1 MKKLIFICALIM
13 LTSSCATLF
22 KGTTQMVY
30 FESSP
35 PQADVVA
42 VQKDG
47 TKTTLGKT
55 PCTVSVHKKTREI
68 EFVKSDYYDEKYP
81 LYANKKAEGWYYVDC
96 VGTVCGLIG
105 LPSMIVDLATGA
117 AYKLPN
123 DVKVEL
129 KKKQ

>member
-1 MKKLIFICALIM
+1 
-13 LTSSCATLF
+13 
-22 KGTTQMVY
+22 MVY

-96 VGTVCGLIG
+96 VGTVCALIG
-105 LPSMIVDLATGA
+105 LPSMIIDIATGA